1 MSTSLAK
8 ERETLEV
15 QKLVA
20 LKNAYIKASN
30 QKMNNE
36 ERMNLINEFLI
47 QMIPTCKDSGRI
59 KDLKEQYWKMVVDD
73 INLKRMDQTPI
84 DQVKLH
90 TKGRPTFSNSYKEAE
105 EYYYENR
112 DILID
117 QKQKL
122 VALKNAYIK
131 AASQEISNEE
141 RMNLTVK
148 FLWQIVDQQFD
159 LPPILDLKAQY
170 WKMAVD
176 DLNLKRIEQ
185 ELKKGVTKK

>member
-1 MSTSLAK
+1 MSTSLVK

-15 QKLVA
+15 
-20 LKNAYIKASN
+20 
-30 QKMNNE
+30 
-36 ERMNLINEFLI
+36 
-47 QMIPTCKDSGRI
+47 
-59 KDLKEQYWKMVVDD
+59 
-73 INLKRMDQTPI
+73 
-84 DQVKLH
+84 
-90 TKGRPTFSNSYKEAE
+90 
-105 EYYYENR
+105 
-112 DILID
+112 
-117 QKQKL
+117 QKL